1 MFLELHL
8 SENNEKIMLN
18 INRINCIYQTDGE
31 TNIYVGLVVYRVKE
45 GYEEVAAAINKS
57 LAIHADKEESEDK

>member
-18 INRINCIYQTDGE
+18 ISRINSIYQTNGKAYIYIGE
-31 TNIYVGLVVYRVKE
+31 IVYRVKE
-45 GYEEVAAAINKS
+45 SYNDIAKCM
-57 LAIHADKEESEDK
+57 DKYYNA

>member
-18 INRINCIYQTDGE
+18 INRINSIYQTNGKTYIFIDQ
-31 TNIYVGLVVYRVKE
+31 IVIWVKE
-45 GYEEVAAAINKS
+45 SYDDIAKNVERI
-57 LAIHADKEESEDK
+57 